1 MKTLSK
7 TASKTQHSEK
17 IKPLRYRNLKR
28 LSLNNFNR
36 KKKKIQREIKGNTK
50 KKTFQNQMRKWEI
63 LLNTMANHKI
73 SEAD

>member
-36 KKKKIQREIKGNTK
+36 KKKKNPEGDQRKYKEKNFPKPNEEMGNSFK
-50 KKTFQNQMRKWEI
+50 YYGK
-63 LLNTMANHKI
+63 
-73 SEAD
+73 S